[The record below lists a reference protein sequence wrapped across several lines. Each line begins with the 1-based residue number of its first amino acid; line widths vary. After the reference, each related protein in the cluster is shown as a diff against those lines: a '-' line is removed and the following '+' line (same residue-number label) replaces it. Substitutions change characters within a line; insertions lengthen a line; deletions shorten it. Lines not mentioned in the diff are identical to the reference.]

1 MQKHSGQ
8 APCEEDTSSR
18 IGQVIIQYVEQA
30 KDHLA
35 IERRMKWIQKRKKKS
50 QLMI

>member
-35 IERRMKWIQKRKKKS
+35 IERNYESSLNGDVFTKW
-50 QLMI
+50 